1 METTCLYHSF
11 SIDYRII
18 ANFYEVSFRFWM
30 ESHLEIKIF
39 VHLSSLHTRRTLLRF
54 LCHLSLSFLW
64 TLLILLSY
72 HLIYCNIIHFLKFH
86 FIIIFY
92 FLRNNR
98 LFGFLGLNSFYWIV
112 DCSYFQTSYSF
123 LFLLWIFVTIR
134 RQPSTFLFIQ
144 LDSNARLEVFF

>member
-1 METTCLYHSF
+1 METANLYHSF

-18 ANFYEVSFRFWM
+18 ANFYEVSFRFWKGN
-30 ESHLEIKIF
+30 HLKIKIF
-39 VHLSSLHTRRTLLRF
+39 AHLSSLHTRRTLLRF
-54 LCHLSLSFLW
+54 LCRLSLSFQW
-64 TLLILLSY
+64 TLLILLSC
-72 HLIYCNIIHFLKFH
+72 HLVYCNIIHFLIFH

-98 LFGFLGLNSFYWIV
+98 PFGFLDLNLFYWIV
-112 DCSYFQTSYSF
+112 DYSYFQTSYSF